1 MTTTTKEDITVKFD
15 NGLTLTGDLTFY
27 PERAGLLE
35 LDTLDG
41 EMPERLSINLE
52 AYGLTTPKGYTWIKD
67 WSEHA
72 GVTASLVE
80 AGAVQ
85 IIETFQVGPF
95 SSNAHLVKILF

>member
-1 MTTTTKEDITVKFD
+1 MTTTKEDVTIEFD
-15 NGLTLTGDLTFY
+15 NGLALTGELAFH

-41 EMPERLSINLE
+41 EMPERFSINLE
-52 AYGLTTPKGYTWIKD
+52 AYGHTTPEGHTWIKD

-80 AGAVQ
+80 TGAVQ
-85 IIETFQVGPF
+85 IIDTVQVGPF
-95 SSNAHLVKILF
+95 SSTAHLVKILF